1 MLGSTF
7 DYLTTF
13 LTFEQGLNR
22 NQKENMQAA
31 HVVKQTNNPG
41 MVSLCMGGKLAEA

>member
-13 LTFEQGLNR
+13 LTFKQGLNQ
-22 NQKENMQAA
+22 NQKENMQA
-31 HVVKQTNNPG
+31 HVAKQTNNPG